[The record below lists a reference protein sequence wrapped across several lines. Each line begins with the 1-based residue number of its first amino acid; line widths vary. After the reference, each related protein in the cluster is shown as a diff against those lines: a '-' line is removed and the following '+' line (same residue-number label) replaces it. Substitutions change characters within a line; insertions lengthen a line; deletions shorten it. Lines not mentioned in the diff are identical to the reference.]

1 MSSSSSPESNPRG
14 VYDELLLRK
23 ERALQKK
30 MFKKRIVWD
39 IGVWVLLGASA
50 AGVVIAAGGF
60 VGVFL

>member
-1 MSSSSSPESNPRG
+1 
-14 VYDELLLRK
+14 
-23 ERALQKK
+23 